1 MWRVVCAAVKW
12 GHAFFL
18 DQWPYNFS
26 CNQIWSW
33 HSPASIFKSTSLSL
47 YRVKSRPLTQP
58 TGQAHLWLLFISS
71 LPAPDLAFSQTVSL
85 LPTMS
90 LPPCRSHILTG
101 TSPSPQAE
109 CMAPSLCPTYVS
121 VSPSRLSSAGGQ
133 EWDFFVLGAPAPGQ
147 HLVPTRCP
155 WR

>member
-1 MWRVVCAAVKW
+1 MPCHGGSGKKSGMEQR
-12 GHAFFL
+12 
-18 DQWPYNFS
+18 DNT
-26 CNQIWSW
+26 
-33 HSPASIFKSTSLSL
+33 SPNGNKSQMKNRTVHLSL